1 MSVTAKVRVNS
12 VTPCE
17 SGTADARVVD
27 QVAVTIGTHY
37 REGDNEI
44 NQEWAKYT
52 PALSLTMTVKPE
64 VAEAF
69 PVGQAFLLTFT
80 PED

>member
-1 MSVTAKVRVNS
+1 MSKRSVTAKVRVHT
-12 VTPCE
+12 VTPC
-17 SGTADARVVD
+17 GID
-27 QVAVTIGTHY
+27 QTSIGLSAHY
-37 REGDNEI
+37 RDGDNEI

-52 PALSLTMTVKPE
+52 PSLSLTMTVKPE
-64 VAEAF
+64 VAEVF